1 MGCPPSAWAAHRH
14 PCVSIDNGDP
24 SFLAILPRVA
34 PPPRW
39 GERDMAELRYTEAN
53 HDSTHH
59 LPADDAR
66 APSRAEL
73 SHDQRAEAHPI
84 GWSRAPDHLASG
96 R

>member
-39 GERDMAELRYTEAN
+39 GERDMAELRYTKAN

-59 LPADDAR
+59 LPADAAR
-66 APSRAEL
+66 TEPGGTQPRPARRS
-73 SHDQRAEAHPI
+73 
-84 GWSRAPDHLASG
+84 ASD
-96 R
+96 RLEPCT